1 VQHEKDFIQAQLAGA
16 SGYGSFTIPGLEILW
31 VCPFGGPSLYG
42 RGCDRSR
49 ACPQTGRR
57 SNACRDCGKEGRRW
71 RIQLQSPRESL
82 SGRDHNP
89 DSACS
94 NPVGSHTGCK
104 DLHTE
109 GTWLKTRELT

>member
-1 VQHEKDFIQAQLAGA
+1 MQHEKDFIQAQLAGA

-82 SGRDHNP
+82 SRRDHNP
-89 DSACS
+89 GSACS
-94 NPVGSHTGCK
+94 YPGGSHTGCRGLQWK
-104 DLHTE
+104 E
-109 GTWLKTRELT
+109 TWLKTRAWT

>member
-1 VQHEKDFIQAQLAGA
+1 MQHEKDFIQAQQAGA

-57 SNACRDCGKEGRRW
+57 SNACRDCGKAGDGGFSYNLPVKVIPDAIIILIARAPIRWVHTLDARICTGR
-71 RIQLQSPRESL
+71 EH
-82 SGRDHNP
+82 G
-89 DSACS
+89 
-94 NPVGSHTGCK
+94 
-104 DLHTE
+104 
-109 GTWLKTRELT
+109 